1 MVFDD
6 GETDTFGGRGG
17 GFDCGAHV
25 DNGSVGRPDMNDPK
39 MMVSIGRFKVAMST
53 SMPSWMC
60 SPPLASVAP
69 VVAYSSMMIN
79 RNNKI
84 TDGKAF
90 EGSSSPWPAVVQALG
105 RGSCSRS
112 E

>member
-1 MVFDD
+1 MFDD
-6 GETDTFGGRGG
+6 DETDNFGGRGG

-25 DNGSVGRPDMNDPK
+25 YNVSVGRPGINDPK
-39 MMVSIGRFKVAMST
+39 MMESIGRFKVAMST

-60 SPPLASVAP
+60 SPPLASEAP
-69 VVAYSSMMIN
+69 VVAYSSMMIH
-79 RNNKI
+79 RNDKI
-84 TDGKAF
+84 TDGKTF
-90 EGSSSPWPAVVQALG
+90 EASSSPRPAVVQAVG